1 MTEKEQIQFLT
12 EQNNQL
18 KDMIRLKDEFFEREH
33 QLNLEDK
40 KKLACL
46 KDLEEQQDEFM
57 YDLAMLYFIITR
69 CEIKLINSAHNDW
82 YCIEN
87 NIITPKFLESYN
99 KEPFLTNIQ
108 NPDERLYF
116 FGKEYF
122 NLEFIVNKINEK
134 GLQHIMEKKAMDI
147 ENSLRLQHFGN
158 RVEIYNKFLEERYQA
173 KIREEIKEKQTKKR
187 K

>member
-33 QLNLEDK
+33 QLNLEEK

-69 CEIKLINSAHNDW
+69 CEIKLINSARDRW
-82 YCIEN
+82 SSYYIEN
-87 NIITPKFLESYN
+87 EFITPKFLESYN

-108 NPDERLYF
+108 NPDERSCF

-158 RVEIYNKFLEERYQA
+158 RVEIYNKFLEERH
-173 KIREEIKEKQTKKR
+173 KKESEE
-187 K
+187 